1 MLETI
6 EAMMHEIASGP
17 DFNEFY
23 SRYISDVQDMNI
35 ENELA
40 YLVHSNTLTPLS
52 LDALVNN
59 TLEGLRS
66 I

>member
-1 MLETI
+1 MLKTI
-6 EAMMHEIASGP
+6 EAMMHEIESGP
-17 DFNEFY
+17 DFDEFY
-23 SRYISDVQDMNI
+23 SNYILDVQDKNI
-35 ENELA
+35 EDELA

-59 TLEGLRS
+59 TLKGLIS

>member
-6 EAMMHEIASGP
+6 EAMMHEIDSGP
-17 DFNEFY
+17 DFDEFY
-23 SRYISDVQDMNI
+23 TSYISDVQDKNI
-35 ENELA
+35 QDELA

-59 TLEGLRS
+59 TLKGLIS